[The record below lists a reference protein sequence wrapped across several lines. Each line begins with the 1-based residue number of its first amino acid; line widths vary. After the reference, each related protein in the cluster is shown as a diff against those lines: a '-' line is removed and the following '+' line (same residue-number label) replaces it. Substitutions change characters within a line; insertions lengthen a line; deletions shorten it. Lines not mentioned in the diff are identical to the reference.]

1 MFPSKRYFYQLI
13 ASVNS
18 HSTPISISRRCKT
31 FEHIKEHCLIAC
43 LCSSGDWLWSDKTS
57 CPWTATPENRVH
69 GLRGQSNIYRTI
81 TICRKPTKLFINK
94 PPDIISERWWCA
106 TAVIIWQLSQS
117 SLICQFWP
125 SKQWKIDP
133 FIFMPIRLCCSPCR
147 HDRHFAGMSNHW
159 WCNGPRFDTL

>member
-1 MFPSKRYFYQLI
+1 M
-13 ASVNS
+13 
-18 HSTPISISRRCKT
+18 
-31 FEHIKEHCLIAC
+31 IAC

-81 TICRKPTKLFINK
+81 TICRKPPKLFINK

-125 SKQWKIDP
+125 SGQGKMDQLSCRFASVARHAATIDISLACQIIDDAIGRALIP
-133 FIFMPIRLCCSPCR
+133 FQSILGLVLLRRIGTQGVGAHPVKL
-147 HDRHFAGMSNHW
+147 
-159 WCNGPRFDTL
+159 PR